1 MSDRLDALLR
11 QRELLQEHL
20 DWLDAEIDAAR
31 PSSGTVAPSSAPV
44 APTAPIVARVPA
56 APRVALPAPIAP
68 TAVVTSDVSPTA
80 VAAQADE
87 ILESYR
93 TPPTSVKS
101 DVRKGCLL
109 YFVGA
114 FLLLGLGVTALYF
127 LISSRR

>member
-11 QRELLQEHL
+11 QRALLQEHL
-20 DWLDAEIDAAR
+20 AWLDSEIAATRPPGTLVAPAGSVGDARTPTLPAPAPAR
-31 PSSGTVAPSSAPV
+31 P
-44 APTAPIVARVPA
+44 
-56 APRVALPAPIAP
+56 VALPPLAAPA
-68 TAVVTSDVSPTA
+68 TSTSDVSPTA